1 MWKIPS
7 VYKIRSYLCIFLTY
21 AYTLLICIVY
31 QKCIVI
37 SYYWSVQFHTS
48 VQNGQPEIAN
58 TKWPNL
64 NIYLLLL
71 VLNFNSAVTLF
82 QNKPGLVRQLGRLSP
97 QGSLHVSLSLV
108 IVLQSEGVELPQYV
122 LGTFIL
128 PTDTY
133 HNKILYLELCGYI
146 SWASKTLPL
155 F

>member
-1 MWKIPS
+1 MHCGILLMIRTIPL
-7 VYKIRSYLCIFLTY
+7 IR
-21 AYTLLICIVY
+21 
-31 QKCIVI
+31 
-37 SYYWSVQFHTS
+37 
-48 VQNGQPEIAN
+48 
-58 TKWPNL
+58 TKWPPHTNEK

-71 VLNFNSAVTLF
+71 VLNFNSAVTLL

-108 IVLQSEGVELPQYV
+108 IVLQSQGVELPQYV

-146 SWASKTLPL
+146 S
-155 F
+155 